1 MKTWFRFSV
10 LALIW
15 SVYYLAMHITG
26 DILSTTD
33 MIVCGTVIAVCMIT
47 IIRYLYTLKG
57 KRK

>member
-33 MIVCGTVIAVCMIT
+33 MIVCETVIVVCMI
-47 IIRYLYTLKG
+47 IVICYLYKLRG
-57 KRK
+57 KKK